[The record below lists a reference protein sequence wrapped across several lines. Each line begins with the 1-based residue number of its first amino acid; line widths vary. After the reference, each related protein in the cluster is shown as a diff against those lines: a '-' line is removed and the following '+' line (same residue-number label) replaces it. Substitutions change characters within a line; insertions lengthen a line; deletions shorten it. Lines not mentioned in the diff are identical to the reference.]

1 MAERIGRVQQVIL
14 LCLLALCVTA
24 MHHVSASDDEPHTV
38 ATTSVSTSMSA
49 GTGSGEHHAPGPD
62 GAHDTL
68 HLCLAVLTAI
78 GALLLA
84 RLLFVR
90 RPEAGN
96 PVPRSYPRGS
106 SIPERPPD
114 RPGRSVLNVLCVLRV

>member
-38 ATTSVSTSMSA
+38 ATSVSTSMSA

-114 RPGRSVLNVLCVLRV
+114 RPGRTVLNVLCVLRV